1 MLEPCPLPALVNAA
15 RIGTQQS
22 HRDTRTRTL
31 GHTTFVGTLT
41 TLQLVYGATPQTTTY
56 HGTLLPAPLLM
67 VQILRTGGPDF
78 QGSLGVILT
87 ADIISGPLY
96 SFSGAHFWLSGT
108 HFAKIILLI
117 NLRTSISDH
126 IGSSF
131 ISKLSCK
138 R

>member
-1 MLEPCPLPALVNAA
+1 ML
-15 RIGTQQS
+15 
-22 HRDTRTRTL
+22 
-31 GHTTFVGTLT
+31 
-41 TLQLVYGATPQTTTY
+41 
-56 HGTLLPAPLLM
+56 TLLLAPLLM

-78 QGSLGVILT
+78 QGILGVILT

-96 SFSGAHFWLSGT
+96 SFSGAPFWLSGT

-126 IGSSF
+126 IERSL
-131 ISKLSCK
+131 IAKLSCE